1 MVRLFKAV
9 ALLDQHHGSESGL
22 ASAIKMGRCVDLRGK
37 RSARSVHASWNQS
50 ASFDGLRGGVT
61 SDLGGGV
68 SESAAASSSA
78 PMPMVSCGIH
88 GTNMDDSMPT
98 YDESELWSEV
108 WGTRGA
114 IANAVPTYSS
124 AGTPTQTVRSSGATS
139 SDWVADRTAESSSA
153 QPMETIA
160 VHGSLE
166 AALEAEWATAI
177 AKMLCKP
184 AEGAMAMLDL
194 HGTMDAALKAA
205 WAAQPTTTLPSSPA
219 RVAHG
224 GNDGCVTFGRE
235 LIVEASVQSVTSE
248 YGAPTAPLAFPNFLV
263 DNVFLSGAVPWPV
276 AGTMCWAPGHSVIMT
291 LHEQPLVVD
300 GAVQCA
306 PQTMEDV
313 SVQVQSECTT
323 AAAQTERVSGGSYE
337 RETQTESGPSSFHR
351 KLQRVCGQLILLQ
364 ARGTLSREQALPAM
378 EACGD
383 STVLYGSSTPD
394 VSESEEGEDDDEE
407 VDVNVLREVDN
418 FLR

>member
-22 ASAIKMGRCVDLRGK
+22 ASAIKMVRCVDLRGK

-98 YDESELWSEV
+98 YDEAELWSEV

-139 SDWVADRTAESSSA
+139 SDW
-153 QPMETIA
+153 
-160 VHGSLE
+160 
-166 AALEAEWATAI
+166 ATAI

-184 AEGAMAMLDL
+184 AEGVMAMLDL

-235 LIVEASVQSVTSE
+235 LIVEASVPSVTSE
-248 YGAPTAPLAFPNFLV
+248 YGAPTAPLAFPNLLV

-313 SVQVQSECTT
+313 SAQAQSECTT

-337 RETQTESGPSSFHR
+337 RDTQTESGPSSFHR